1 MEEWRFKGPWDAV
14 WRLPALRGAVGGLA
28 VLFGGVFALIVA
40 LPGGEDSTAW
50 AVLGGVFLG
59 TLVLIVLV
67 AWWPIAAWQRVR
79 GAWPDAHVVD
89 AEVRVLNW
97 DPFKQRRWT
106 VMSPWNGAHHR
117 ARWLLLEGRLVW
129 MGLQGV
135 PWPDSRHALPSHPV
149 ELVPIGAQ
157 GVTGLPHA
165 WVQPVFDRTSKERVP
180 GRYRLSDPSNR
191 SEMTL
196 VIRTHEGE
204 FAARF
209 AGA

>member
-1 MEEWRFKGPWDAV
+1 MKDASYKGPLDAV
-14 WRLPALRGAVGGLA
+14 IRLPALRGLVVTLIALFSGLF
-28 VLFGGVFALIVA
+28 LFIAALEGSVEA
-40 LPGGEDSTAW
+40 TGMA
-50 AVLGGVFLG
+50 ALGGVFLG

-79 GAWPDAHVVD
+79 GAWPDAEVVD

-106 VMSPWNGAHHR
+106 VLSPWNGAHHR

-135 PWPDSRHALPSHPV
+135 PWPDSRNALPSHPV

-196 VIRTHEGE
+196 VIRMHEGE